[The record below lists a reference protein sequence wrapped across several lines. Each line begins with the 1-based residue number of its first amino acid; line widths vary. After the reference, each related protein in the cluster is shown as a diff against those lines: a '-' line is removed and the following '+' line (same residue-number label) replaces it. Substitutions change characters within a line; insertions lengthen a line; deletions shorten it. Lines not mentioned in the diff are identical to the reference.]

1 MTGKNRPQSPDNIL
15 EMTSAFH
22 ADFLHDSDSE
32 ITASQ
37 EGRPPPASAVLV
49 IKRGAQAGSRY
60 LLERTTT
67 SAGRHPDSDIV
78 LDHGTVS
85 RRHAEFR
92 LMENHDVQI
101 VDVGSLNGIY
111 VNREPVKAATLIDG
125 DEVQL
130 GVFHLVFLTAV
141 PPQVIS

>member
-1 MTGKNRPQSPDNIL
+1 MSGNDHDQTPHDIL
-15 EMTSAFH
+15 EMTSVFR
-22 ADFLHDSDSE
+22 ADSLHEPDTA
-32 ITASQ
+32 ITAGQ
-37 EGRPPPASAVLV
+37 EDRPPPGSAVLA
-49 IKRGAQAGSRY
+49 ITRGAHDRSRHV
-60 LLERTTT
+60 LAKAIT

-92 LMENHDVQI
+92 LLENNDVQI

-111 VNREPVKAATLIDG
+111 VNHEPVKSATLPNR

-130 GVFHLVFLTAV
+130 GQFHLVCVTEG
-141 PPQVIS
+141 PQVTR